1 MTGKKKIRTWTR
13 NQSKPKAF
21 GDNIALA
28 ALTVV
33 LGYVPKKTRF
43 VFLISLSSFFFFSY
57 SNSFKALGLE
67 LYN

>member
-33 LGYVPKKTRF
+33 LGYVPKKPRF
-43 VFLISLSSFFFFSY
+43 VFRLSLSSF
-57 SNSFKALGLE
+57 
-67 LYN
+67 